1 MSKELEALEQ
11 ICDELCKYRNVDA
24 NAICKCEINKQRIN
38 NCGKCP
44 MYQKENIIETA
55 LKDHEKIT
63 SGDFHIEPINVH
75 IENQKKLKEHEVMK
89 QTKIIVAD
97 KKISDDDLEKLENQG
112 MLTDLQCEIKPL
124 FDEETQKKLK
134 ALEIIKE
141 KEVDVFIFLHN
152 GDLET
157 YNDMVEDNR
166 KLTQEEFDLLKEVL
180 L

>member
-1 MSKELEALEQ
+1 MFL
-11 ICDELCKYRNVDA
+11 
-24 NAICKCEINKQRIN
+24 KQFA
-38 NCGKCP
+38 
-44 MYQKENIIETA
+44 IIETA

-75 IENQKKLKEHEVMK
+75 IENQKKLKEYEMMK

-97 KKISDDDLEKLENQG
+97 KKISDEDLEKLENQG

-134 ALEIIKE
+134 VLEIIKE
-141 KEVDVFIFLHN
+141 KEVDVFIFLHS
-152 GDLET
+152 GYLET

-166 KLTQEEFDLLKEVL
+166 KLTQEEFDFLKEVL

>member
-1 MSKELEALEQ
+1 MNKELEALEEIQ
-11 ICDELCKYRNVDA
+11 NYKIKFDTDIKYDNGDETQYRFETIRDMFP
-24 NAICKCEINKQRIN
+24 KQFA
-38 NCGKCP
+38 
-44 MYQKENIIETA
+44 IIETA

-75 IENQKKLKEHEVMK
+75 IENQKQIKEYEVIK

-97 KKISDDDLEKLENQG
+97 KKISDDDLDKLENQG

-141 KEVDVFIFLHN
+141 KMVNVGLLLRCANVER
-152 GDLET
+152 
-157 YNDMVEDNR
+157 YNKGICYEP
-166 KLTQEEFDLLKEVL
+166 KHLTKEEFDLLKEEL
-180 L
+180 ENK